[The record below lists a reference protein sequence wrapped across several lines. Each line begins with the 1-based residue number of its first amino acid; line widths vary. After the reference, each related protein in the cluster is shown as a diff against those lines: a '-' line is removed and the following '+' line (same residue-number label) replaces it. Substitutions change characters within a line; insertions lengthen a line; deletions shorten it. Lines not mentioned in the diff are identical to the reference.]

1 MNALEFKELKELKT
15 WSMLF
20 SLIEDYRQNRK
31 TVHVRTE
38 AEKAD
43 WTLTKR
49 LNNELINSYG
59 KENLTLDRHKGLYHV
74 K

>member
-1 MNALEFKELKELKT
+1 MNVLEFKELKT
-15 WSMLF
+15 WSVIF
-20 SLIEDYRQNRK
+20 SRNMIEDYRQNRK
-31 TVHVRTE
+31 TVHKRIE
-38 AEKAD
+38 LEKAD
-43 WTLTKR
+43 WALKKR

>member
-1 MNALEFKELKELKT
+1 MNASEFKELKT
-15 WSMLF
+15 WSVIF
-20 SLIEDYRQNRK
+20 SRNMIEDYRQNRK

-38 AEKAD
+38 VEKAD
-43 WTLTKR
+43 WSLTKR

>member
-1 MNALEFKELKELKT
+1 MSASEFKELKT
-15 WSMLF
+15 WSVIF
-20 SLIEDYRQNRK
+20 SRNMIEDYRQNCK
-31 TVHVRTE
+31 TVHERID

-43 WTLTKR
+43 WALTKR

>member
-1 MNALEFKELKELKT
+1 MNSSEFKELKT
-15 WSMLF
+15 WSVIF
-20 SLIEDYRQNRK
+20 SRNMMEDYRQNRK
-31 TVHVRTE
+31 TVHERIE

-43 WTLTKR
+43 WALTKR